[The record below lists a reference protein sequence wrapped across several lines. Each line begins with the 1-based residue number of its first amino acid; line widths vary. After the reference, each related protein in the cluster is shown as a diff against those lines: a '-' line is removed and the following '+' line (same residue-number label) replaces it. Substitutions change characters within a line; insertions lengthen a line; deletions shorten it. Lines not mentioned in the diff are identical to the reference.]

1 MKTALHSTI
10 VLVLLVA
17 LLAATVEARIV
28 SKYPG
33 RAGAVAQSNY
43 AACIRACNGVYSATT
58 AGCVGLGS
66 QFRAANAPST
76 YRKSAFCKSDAGRK
90 MIQCKHDCKTKK

>member
-10 VLVLLVA
+10 ILVLLVA
-17 LLAATVEARIV
+17 LLAVTVEARMFPG
-28 SKYPG
+28 SPG
-33 RAGAVAQSNY
+33 RTGTVVQYNY
-43 AACIRACNGVYSATT
+43 AACIRACNGVFSATT

-76 YRKSAFCKSDAGRK
+76 YRNAAFCKSDAVSK
-90 MIQCKHDCKTKK
+90 MQVCKRDCKTKR